1 MIIKMSNG
9 DSYELSF
16 KGYNSLMSYLKIFK
30 RGFVNVE
37 YSDKGKYRKVTVNTE
52 YIVSIES

>member
-1 MIIKMSNG
+1 MILKMING
-9 DSYELSF
+9 DSYDLTF

-30 RGFVNVE
+30 RGFVEVE
-37 YSDKGKYRKVTVNTE
+37 YSDKGKYRKVTVNTA